1 VAAPAT
7 SVGRRGALERRR
19 CHLHVRVTA
28 ARQHRHMSWDAAM
41 HDHVCCTGRQP
52 HMHTGN
58 GIQRRCSPEVQVLA
72 AARAAA
78 VGSAGH
84 SSGGSSNTQH
94 TGGGVLE
101 QVWMC
106 ASTSEPKAG
115 SHAHCGACSCLR
127 ISPQTCPAALPPA
140 YMWPQPRWACAWGC
154 RRRLGLVW
162 QRWLRQHTR
171 AQEQEHA
178 VSKQWANASTPEG
191 QPCCAQAS
199 QAWRA
204 QLRAE
209 RAP

>member
-1 VAAPAT
+1 MQRCMTMCVAQAGSPTCTQAT
-7 SVGRRGALERRR
+7 ASNGGAHPR
-19 CHLHVRVTA
+19 CRCWQQ
-28 ARQHRHMSWDAAM
+28 R
-41 HDHVCCTGRQP
+41 GRQP
-52 HMHTGN
+52 W
-58 GIQRRCSPEVQVLA
+58 VLQGTAAGA
-72 AARAAA
+72 AAT
-78 VGSAGH
+78 H
-84 SSGGSSNTQH
+84 STQ
-94 TGGGVLE
+94 GGGVLE